1 MEEVTKEYIFT
12 ALDGSKKALKDLFGT
27 KSQLIIYHFMLAP
40 EQDEGCRGCS
50 FTAEHFPDV
59 RHLGARDVAF
69 TAVARAPIA
78 KIDAYNQRTG
88 WKFPWICPLTPSF
101 VISRQFPKDSC
112 TLRSSGNTNAGS

>member
-12 ALDGSKKALKDLFGT
+12 ALDGSKKTFKDLFGT

-69 TAVARAPIA
+69 TAVARAPVA
-78 KIDAYNQRTG
+78 KIDAYKRRTG
-88 WKFPWICPLTPSF
+88 WKFPWVCLLLPSF
-101 VISRQFPKDSC
+101 VFLKRLSRNSC

>member
-12 ALDGSKKALKDLFGT
+12 ALDGSKKNLKDLFGT
-27 KSQLIIYHFMLAP
+27 KSQLIVYHFMLAP

-69 TAVARAPIA
+69 TAVARAPA
-78 KIDAYNQRTG
+78 TKIDAYKQRTG
-88 WKFPWICPLTPSF
+88 WKFPWVRLLLPCLVFLMLLARDSF
-101 VISRQFPKDSC
+101 TITFF
-112 TLRSSGNTNAGS
+112 GHH